1 MPQRR
6 HTLLTT
12 LVVALLPVALTA
24 QAAKEKVPPKSVE
37 LACEAMPGEGPGNYV
52 CETREAF
59 EQCQALVGGAPV
71 LLNGAATPAKVLR
84 CVQGG

>member
-1 MPQRR
+1 MSQRR
-6 HTLLTT
+6 HILVAT
-12 LVVALLPVALTA
+12 LVVALLPFALTA

-37 LACEAMPGEGPGNYV
+37 LACEAMPDESPGNYV

-59 EQCQALVGGAPV
+59 EQCQALVGGVPV
-71 LLNGAATPAKVLR
+71 LLNGAAMPVKVLR